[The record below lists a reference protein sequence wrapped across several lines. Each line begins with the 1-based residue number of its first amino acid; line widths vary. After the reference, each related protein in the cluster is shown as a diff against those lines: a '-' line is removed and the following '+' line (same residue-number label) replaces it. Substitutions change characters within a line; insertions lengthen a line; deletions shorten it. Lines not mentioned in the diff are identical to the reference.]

1 MAQAWVYPLRR
12 KKARTRRAGGLA
24 MDWIE
29 KIFDYIDPI
38 KAGAAAS
45 LVIVALIKSAW
56 DSWS

>member
-1 MAQAWVYPLRR
+1 
-12 KKARTRRAGGLA
+12 